1 MTQFKEHDPMT
12 PDVSENQTSE
22 EELQLLALQQLMT
35 GEAGRS
41 YMWSFLTQC
50 GIFNTVFDK
59 DPGVMAYRA
68 GLRDS
73 ARIMDTELQRAAP
86 RLYLLM
92 LEENQSGE

>member
-1 MTQFKEHDPMT
+1 MTQIKEHDPMA
-12 PDVSENQTSE
+12 PNVDENQTSE
-22 EELQLLALQQLMT
+22 EELQLLALRQLMS

-50 GIFNTVFDK
+50 GIFNTAFDK

-73 ARIMDTELQRAAP
+73 ARIMDTELQRASP
-86 RLYLLM
+86 RLYFLM
-92 LEENQSGE
+92 LEENQNGG